1 MKPEI
6 DFRCSTIAKNTRDSF
21 YSAVLQYVNRE
32 SFSYLE
38 IGFTMERSNVINMG
52 IIGVLRQLLLQ
63 VVEQLNEEQE
73 VFTKEEAAAFLN
85 IKVST
90 LERLAFRKNEIGYTK
105 PDRHAVFLKRDL
117 LKFLENRRI
126 PSVYDEGV

>member
-6 DFRCSTIAKNTRDSF
+6 DFRRSTIAKNTRDSF
-21 YSAVLQYVNRE
+21 NSAVLQYINRE

-38 IGFTMERSNVINMG
+38 IGITMERSTITNKG
-52 IIGVLRQLLLQ
+52 IIGVLRELLLQ
-63 VVEQLNEEQE
+63 AVEQLKEEQE

-85 IKVST
+85 IKVGT
-90 LERLAFRKNEIGYTK
+90 LERFAFKKNEIAYSK
-105 PDRHAVFLKRDL
+105 PGKNAVFLRRDL
-117 LKFLENRRI
+117 LKFLAKRRI

>member
-1 MKPEI
+1 
-6 DFRCSTIAKNTRDSF
+6 
-21 YSAVLQYVNRE
+21 
-32 SFSYLE
+32 
-38 IGFTMERSNVINMG
+38 MERSNVINKG
-52 IIGVLRQLLLQ
+52 IIGVLKQLLLE
-63 VVEQLNEEQE
+63 VVEQLNEGQE

-105 PDRHAVFLKRDL
+105 PDRYAVFLKRDL